1 MQLTF
6 DILFR
11 QEIVK
16 SNDQLTEICNLLG
29 RVIAPIIQRLIAKQA
44 LKAWAAAQRPFLLK
58 LKHVEF
64 IRNAPEHLS
73 TTERTHIRCDFYNAF
88 FLKGQLRD
96 IERSSVFVP
105 LKKFED
111 CKGGSGTLAAI
122 RENPDFIQIVDKL
135 REYSVERDGRHPKF
149 VALENIIIKHFED
162 YANYTKSKLQSEGSG
177 EVARISKGGGRD
189 EKCFEGMGTRVMVF
203 ASGRDSVDEI
213 VSRLSS
219 SGSLVKPAAFIGQAA
234 GKKDKKTG
242 AKSKGQTQKEQS
254 AVLQSFRMGIVNTLI
269 CTCIGEEGL
278 DVGEVDLIVHY
289 DLVQST
295 IRNIQRSGRTG
306 RKRSGCVLRLLMEGQ
321 EEADY
326 RQMCKKLVVAEK
338 TLKQLAKGKKLILFP
353 DNNNFLPR
361 APKMVDAQVCVST

>member
-16 SNDQLTEICNLLG
+16 TNDQLTEICNLLG
-29 RVIAPIIQRLIAKQA
+29 RVITPIIQRLIATQA
-44 LKAWAAAQRPFLLK
+44 LKAWAEAQGPFLLR
-58 LKHVEF
+58 LKHLEF
-64 IRNAPEHLS
+64 KRQPPRHLS
-73 TTERTHIRCDFYNAF
+73 KTECQKIGCDFSTAC

-96 IERSSVFVP
+96 IERNSVFVP

-111 CKGGSGTLAAI
+111 CKVRSGTLAAI
-122 RENPDFIQIVDKL
+122 LQKPDFIQIVDKL
-135 REYSVERDGRHPKF
+135 REYSVERDGRHPKL
-149 VALENIIIKHFED
+149 VALENIIIKHFEE

-177 EVARISKGGGRD
+177 EVARISKAGGRD
-189 EKCFEGMGTRVMVF
+189 EKCIEEMGTRVMVF
-203 ASGRDSVDEI
+203 ASGRDWVDEI
-213 VSRLSS
+213 VSRLASN
-219 SGSLVKPAAFIGQAA
+219 GSLVKPAAFIGQAA
-234 GKKDKKTG
+234 GKTDSKTG

-289 DLVQST
+289 DLVQSA

-306 RKRSGCVLRLLMEGQ
+306 RKRSGCVLQLLMEGQ
-321 EEADY
+321 EEADH

-338 TLKQLAKGKKLILFP
+338 TLKQLAQGKKLILFP
-353 DNNNFLPR
+353 DNNIFLPR